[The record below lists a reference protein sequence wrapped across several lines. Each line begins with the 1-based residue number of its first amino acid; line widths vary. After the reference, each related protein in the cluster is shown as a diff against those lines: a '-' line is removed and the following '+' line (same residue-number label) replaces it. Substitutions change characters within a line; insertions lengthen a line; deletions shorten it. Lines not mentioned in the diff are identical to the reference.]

1 MQYLP
6 FCSVCIGKTVLLLI
20 AANGGP
26 IVFRNLLGHHFNT
39 PIDMGKVLADGHPLF
54 GSSKTW
60 RGLIAAITVT
70 MLVAPILNFSPFIGA
85 LFGLLSITGDLL
97 ASFTKRRLGLPE
109 SSRTRGIDVI
119 PEAFLPTFILQD
131 FLGLGWID
139 IASVVGLFFLVELF
153 LSPVLYRM
161 HIRKRPY

>member
-6 FCSVCIGKTVLLLI
+6 FCSVCIAQAVLLLI

-26 IVFRNLLGHHFNT
+26 IVFHILLGKYFSM

-60 RGLIAAITVT
+60 RGLVAAITVT
-70 MLVAPILNFSPFIGA
+70 MLVAPIFDLSLLIGA
-85 LFGLLSITGDLL
+85 LFGLLSITGDLM
-97 ASFTKRRLGLPE
+97 ASFTKRRLGLPD

-119 PEAFLPTFILQD
+119 PESLLPAFILQD
-131 FLGLGWID
+131 QLGLGWID
-139 IASVVGLFFLVELF
+139 IVTVVGMFFFVELF

-161 HIRKRPY
+161 HIRNRPY